1 MNNIL
6 DTGIKNAKNV
16 DRYIFGPD
24 SLKEIS
30 SLVQKRIQ
38 HQNDFCV
45 FFIDQ
50 FFQGN
55 AEIIDQVKLDCK
67 NNTIFIETSDE
78 PTTGYID
85 DLCKK
90 VKSFSTKLPA
100 VIIGMGGGIT
110 LDVAKA
116 VANLLTN
123 EGCAADYQGWDLVKN
138 PSVFKIGIPTLS
150 GTGAE
155 ATRTCVLTNKE
166 NGLKLGMN
174 SDFSVF
180 DQIILDPNLTKTVP
194 RDQYFFTGMDAY
206 IHSFEALNGAYRN
219 PVGDAF
225 SKISIEYA
233 KDVFQS
239 EQMQSEENRSKLMVA
254 SYMGGAAIAT
264 TYVGLVHPFS
274 AGLSV
279 VFGLHH
285 CVSNCMTMR
294 AMEEFYPDEYN
305 DFWSMAKIQD
315 IKVPRLH
322 GDILENDPDDRT
334 YEKLYNST
342 IIHEKPLTNALG
354 SDFKKI
360 LTTEKVCEMFKMI

>member
-1 MNNIL
+1 MNIL

-16 DRYIFGPD
+16 DRYIFGAG

-30 SLVQKRIQ
+30 NLVYSRID
-38 HQNDFCV
+38 NPDDYCL
-45 FFIDQ
+45 FFIDEY
-50 FFQGN
+50 FRKKH
-55 AEIIDQVKLDCK
+55 EIIKQLDLEC
-67 NNTIFIETSDE
+67 NHELIFVETSDE
-78 PTTGYID
+78 PTTSYMD
-85 DLCKK
+85 
-90 VKSFSTKLPA
+90 KLIGEIRAKNERLPKI
-100 VIIGMGGGIT
+100 VIGMGGGIT

-116 VANLLTN
+116 ISNLLTN
-123 EGCAADYQGWDLVKN
+123 PGSAADYQGWDLVKF

-155 ATRTCVLTNKE
+155 ATRTCVLTNKD

-174 SDFSVF
+174 SDYSVY

-194 RDQYFFTGMDAY
+194 REQYFYTGMDAY
-206 IHSFEALNGAYRN
+206 IHSFEALNGSYRN

-225 SKISIEYA
+225 SKISINYA

-239 EQMQSEENRSKLMVA
+239 DDMQSEENRSKLMVA
-254 SYMGGAAIAT
+254 SYMGGSAIAT

-279 VFGLHH
+279 VFGYHH
-285 CVSNCMTMR
+285 CVANCMAMR
-294 AMEEFYPDEYN
+294 AMEEFYPIEFN
-305 DFWSMAKIQD
+305 DFWEMAKMQNIA
-315 IKVPRLH
+315 VPRLH
-322 GDILENDPDDRT
+322 DEKEVTEKD
-334 YEKLYNST
+334 YEELFAST

-360 LTTEKVCEMFKMI
+360 LTPEKVCEMFKMI